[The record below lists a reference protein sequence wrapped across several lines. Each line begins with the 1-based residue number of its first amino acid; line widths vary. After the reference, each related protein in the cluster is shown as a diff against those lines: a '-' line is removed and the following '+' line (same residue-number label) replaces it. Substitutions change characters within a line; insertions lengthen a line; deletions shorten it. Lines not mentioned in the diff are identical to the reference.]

1 MSGCPCLRA
10 WARKCRLGGCALW
23 ARVLYAVLLSRA
35 ACGTCLYVRR
45 YVTAASRGE
54 PWLGFGCLADIMV
67 ARRVAGR
74 DGVSLQAALLMSSRR
89 LVAQRAECIEGAR
102 LGIDGGSCVLD
113 GPFLAD
119 FRAYFGP
126 LSTTV
131 RGTCWMDHFEGPAW
145 LSRVPACISVRC
157 HRRGGRGFTAPP
169 APWRRRRRP
178 DGPRGQRASPSVIW
192 RRAGTAG

>member
-1 MSGCPCLRA
+1 M
-10 WARKCRLGGCALW
+10 WV
-23 ARVLYAVLLSRA
+23 RVLYAVLLSRA

-45 YVTAASRGE
+45 CVTVASRGE
-54 PWLGFGCLADIMV
+54 PWPGSGCPADIMV

-74 DGVSLQAALLMSSRR
+74 DGVSPQTALPMPSQR
-89 LVAQRAECIEGAR
+89 LVTQRAECIEGVR
-102 LGIDGGSCVLD
+102 LGIDGGPCVSN

-119 FRAYFGP
+119 YRAYFGL

-131 RGTCWMDHFEGPAW
+131 RGTCWMDHFEGGRLGSGLPLLALAPATNGRPVSG
-145 LSRVPACISVRC
+145 SRSRLLHGVGE
-157 HRRGGRGFTAPP
+157 GGL
-169 APWRRRRRP
+169 